1 MVEFLVHV
9 SWMQA
14 PSDLG
19 IATLELTN
27 EIQPESLSAVD
38 LPEDWRLYPAPRK
51 LADLGTEWVH
61 SKRSLLLRVPSA
73 VVEQEHNILINPGHS
88 DIVRVT
94 ILEVKDLEFD
104 RRLLKGIDEALRGES
119 HSEVAEQQSSPSGT
133 HGPLSRR
140 VGGGGVKAGG
150 RAGKLQGADH

>member
-1 MVEFLVHV
+1 MLVYRIARKRHLNDLTGIGAKTYGGRWNHRGTAILYTSETRSLAMVEFLVHV

-38 LPEDWRLYPAPRK
+38 LPKDWRHYPASRK
-51 LADLGTEWVH
+51 LADLGTEWIH

-104 RRLLKGIDEALRGES
+104 RRLLKKGNR
-119 HSEVAEQQSSPSGT
+119 
-133 HGPLSRR
+133 
-140 VGGGGVKAGG
+140 
-150 RAGKLQGADH
+150 